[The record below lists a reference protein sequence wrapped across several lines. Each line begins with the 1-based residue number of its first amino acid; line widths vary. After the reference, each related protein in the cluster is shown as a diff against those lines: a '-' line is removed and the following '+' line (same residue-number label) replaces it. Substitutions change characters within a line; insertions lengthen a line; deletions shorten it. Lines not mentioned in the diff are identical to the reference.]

1 MQYHLLFGHRWR
13 ISWNLLY
20 DPTEC
25 AQLYHDHD
33 WQPTTKPDK
42 NFKKETNRLLQTSE
56 SIQSIKSIQV
66 FFFPV
71 KWKKKKKHKHDSFNT
86 KTLLKLWSVL
96 HLDFFKRLPLLNQQV
111 LFFLDG
117 HCQPR
122 STSNKCWNQKKITEV
137 LAQKSLWA
145 EAISVSNF

>member
-1 MQYHLLFGHRWR
+1 MQYHLLFGHHWR

-42 NFKKETNRLLQTSE
+42 NFKKETKRLLQKSE

-71 KWKKKKKHKHDSFNT
+71 KWKKNPHKHDSFNT
-86 KTLLKLWSVL
+86 KTLLKLCTCISSKGFLCWTSKCCFSKMGTVHRDQCQTNVGIIDNHGGASTTDL
-96 HLDFFKRLPLLNQQV
+96 FKV
-111 LFFLDG
+111 
-117 HCQPR
+117 
-122 STSNKCWNQKKITEV
+122 
-137 LAQKSLWA
+137 WA
-145 EAISVSNF
+145 EAISVSDFF